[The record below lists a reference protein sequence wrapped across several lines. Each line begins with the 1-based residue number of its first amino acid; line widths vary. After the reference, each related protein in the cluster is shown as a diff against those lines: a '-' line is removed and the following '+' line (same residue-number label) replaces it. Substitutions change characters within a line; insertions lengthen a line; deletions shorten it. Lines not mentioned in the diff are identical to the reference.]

1 MENEKTF
8 DLATT
13 AQTERNDDNNNMI
26 VDLTSRSTQYCS
38 MTATSEEQKALLF
51 NATNNP
57 EYRLGDCINQTI
69 SVKDVF
75 VEAVQCVNRETGEAN
90 ICPRIVLIDVDGK
103 GYACVSIGIFSA
115 IKKIFGIFGE
125 PQNWKKPIAM
135 TVKQVSKGDRKM
147 LTLNVAT
154 VK

>member
-13 AQTERNDDNNNMI
+13 AERNDDNTNMI
-26 VDLTSRSTQYCS
+26 VDLTSRTTQYCS

-75 VEAVQCVNRETGEAN
+75 VEAVQCVNRETGAVD

-125 PQNWKKPIAM
+125 PQNWEKPIAL
-135 TVKQVSKGDRKM
+135 TVKQISKGDRKM
-147 LTLNVAT
+147 LTLNVAN